1 MGIQPIVDNHL
12 LLPADNEHD
21 DNNIDYES
29 EKYSDE
35 EDLDAPGTNQSD
47 RILAKRG
54 MTRLFKFRMKYGNP
68 GGIKLK
74 VTFDA
79 LNRVSGLHRA
89 LFSSFLGD
97 LVREHIGLKNLSW
110 RNVNKEERDK
120 LWTDITVHIY
130 YCIF

>member
-54 MTRLFKFRMKYGNP
+54 ITRLYKFRMKYGNP
-68 GGIKLK
+68 SGIKLK